1 MLTKNIAYHQ
11 LQVQLSSL
19 EILVKAQ
26 EYQSLITPESAIS
39 MARTGKEL

>member
-26 EYQSLITPESAIS
+26 EYQSLIPPESAIS